1 MERFLI
7 LGQLNVAVSGTYETL
22 FTIPV
27 RAEISYSPSIGVT
40 PSAAVSNT
48 QTSVTSIIVCNIGLE
63 ATFSMRLLPDSN
75 ATVDADEYNL
85 FLLSPIGDNET
96 IVLSLGLAL
105 STGNILSVTA
115 DEADRISFTAMGV
128 EIT

>member
-27 RAEISYSPSIGVT
+27 RAEVSYSPDIGVT
-40 PSAAVSNT
+40 PSASVRNT
-48 QTSVTSIIVCNIGLE
+48 QTSVVSIIVCNTG
-63 ATFSMRLLPDSN
+63 AATTFSIRLVPDSDVT
-75 ATVDADEYNL
+75 ASDAEYNL
-85 FLLSPIGDNET
+85 FLLSPIGTNET

-105 STGNILSVTA
+105 SAGNFLDVTA
-115 DEADRISFTAMGV
+115 AANTRISFTAMGV
-128 EIT
+128 EVT